1 MVTWCILLW
10 KQHSCKVVHSAL
22 CEGRYTWH
30 RWPHKSI
37 IGAYAIVTQ
46 GISIQYNI
54 KSMFSFSF
62 KWPSMSL
69 PPIQKRKKK
78 TREVV
83 SGLVSSRQKF
93 KPLGLEVGMC
103 SQNLGCIAT

>member
-1 MVTWCILLW
+1 MVTRCILLW
-10 KQHSCKVVHSAL
+10 KQHCCKIAHSSL
-22 CEGRYTWH
+22 CKGRYTWH

-69 PPIQKRKKK
+69 PPNQKERKRHEKLF
-78 TREVV
+78 
-83 SGLVSSRQKF
+83 LVLSVLDKNLNR
-93 KPLGLEVGMC
+93 LYLEVGMC